1 MYKIIRATQRKEEL
15 EIEGDKLNR
24 KLKLKKKEHFA
35 LYICLIIADLI
46 SNSTFE
52 YFLYFGWIFQ

>member
-1 MYKIIRATQRKEEL
+1 MYKIIRAAQRKEEL

-35 LYICLIIADLI
+35 L
-46 SNSTFE
+46 
-52 YFLYFGWIFQ
+52 